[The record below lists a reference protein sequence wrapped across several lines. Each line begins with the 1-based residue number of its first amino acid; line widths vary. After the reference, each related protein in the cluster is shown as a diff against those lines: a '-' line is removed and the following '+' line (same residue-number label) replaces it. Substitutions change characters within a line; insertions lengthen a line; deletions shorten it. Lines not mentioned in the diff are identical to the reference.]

1 MTLKQFYTAVAGT
14 VFGATLC
21 GSAIAGDVYLKFD
34 SYQPTATAGQIGIA
48 FSQAVQ
54 KDTDYQIQVSTG
66 KAATK
71 AALDSAK
78 GTVDLY
84 FSSPGIYLAMEKG
97 AAMYKKIKNAP
108 ELHSKLRTLISF
120 PLGVYHYVSYEST
133 GIKSFSD
140 LKSKKV
146 FVGPPGGIATKIG
159 CDVIRAASG
168 LVCKK
173 DYKLAKF
180 DWTSAPP
187 AFLDRQ
193 LDLYGLPTN
202 APAPRIKE
210 WMRGGKLQFMDI
222 SDATLNSEIFKKNV
236 INVPGRSIERFDP
249 RVYGEDNVANKEPIN
264 VIGVWLSIG
273 TNVMLPEE
281 VGYNMM
287 KAFWNNIETVRNTAF
302 WMKQI
307 DMKVATRELNVPLHA
322 GAYRFYK
329 EAGFDLPA
337 HLKPPEAK

>member
-1 MTLKQFYTAVAGT
+1 MTSKQFYVALAGA

-34 SYQPTATAGQIGIA
+34 SYQPAATAGQIGIA

-78 GTVDLY
+78 GKVDLY
-84 FSSPGIYLAMEKG
+84 FSSPGIYHVMKKG
-97 AAMYKKIKNAP
+97 VAMYKKVKNAS

-133 GIKSFSD
+133 GIKSFAD
-140 LKSKKV
+140 LKGKTI

-168 LVCKK
+168 LDCKK

-193 LDLYGLPTN
+193 LDLYGIPTN

-210 WMRGGKLQFMDI
+210 WMRGGKLRFMDL
-222 SDATLNSEIFKKNV
+222 SDATLNSEIFKKKV
-236 INVPGRSIERFDP
+236 ISVPGRSIERFDP
-249 RVYGEDNVANKEPIN
+249 RVYGEDNVANKGPIN

-287 KAFWNNIETVRNTAF
+287 KAFWNNIETVRNTAY

-329 EAGFDLPA
+329 EAGFNLPA
-337 HLKPPEAK
+337 HLKPPEVN